1 MRSRGGDQINAEKE
15 KHFQPN
21 QFLDS
26 HVLRSAYMQVVQ
38 QKCLRAGI
46 DSVHKELG
54 MLSVVAAGARCL
66 QEKWV
71 KNLLEESIMGP
82 RRSVFINRFYDS
94 TPWHV
99 SFGRLQQQL
108 MPLARY
114 FWWNEAED
122 RWVVMNFDE
131 YKKKYPCR
139 YIFQTGTLDV
149 MASSVEVSWVLPSY
163 EACGARLMLAPQIV
177 ER

>member
-1 MRSRGGDQINAEKE
+1 MRSRAGDQINVQKE
-15 KHFQPN
+15 LGFQPN
-21 QFLDS
+21 EFLDS

-99 SFGRLQQQL
+99 SFGRLQQQF

-122 RWVVMNFDE
+122 RWVVTNFDE
-131 YKKKYPCR
+131 YKEKYPAVLFSRLAHSMSWQVLLRLAGFCR
-139 YIFQTGTLDV
+139 AMRRVVHGLC
-149 MASSVEVSWVLPSY
+149 WHP
-163 EACGARLMLAPQIV
+163 RL
-177 ER
+177 